1 MSTHKREQA
10 GLGRSDIDDLV
21 NARHGDPFAVL
32 GPHPDGAGGQWIR
45 AYLPDAL
52 SHLPGLVWD
61 VLTTVIV
68 LGLITRFDAA

>member
-32 GPHPDGAGGQWIR
+32 GPHPDGAGGQWR
-45 AYLPDAL
+45 VE
-52 SHLPGLVWD
+52 SEEGE
-61 VLTTVIV
+61 
-68 LGLITRFDAA
+68 GKGGQ